1 MHVPRVQFGAI
12 IDPDFHPRSP
22 RAIKH
27 PRRRNKDVD
36 RGVTTDT
43 HRQGRSRSWE
53 ERRRK
58 PSQRDAGESRGPE
71 WKTAN
76 QYCHKHCPT
85 HPIHSPRFIQRF
97 SYRVDFYRETTDHDV
112 MTTNR
117 SIRSTVPSPVRSL
130 TGVPQVSNRTSKS
143 GSDTMSS

>member
-1 MHVPRVQFGAI
+1 MHVPRAQFGAI
-12 IDPDFHPRSP
+12 IDPDLSSSALERSST
-22 RAIKH
+22 RDGATRMSIEES
-27 PRRRNKDVD
+27 RRTLTDKVD
-36 RGVTTDT
+36 RGL
-43 HRQGRSRSWE
+43 GRSEGANLLSVM
-53 ERRRK
+53 K
-58 PSQRDAGESRGPE
+58 ANQGAPK

-76 QYCHKHCPT
+76 QYCHKHCST

-97 SYRVDFYRETTDHDV
+97 SYRVDFYGETTDHDV